1 MLYRTH
7 KKFGY
12 TFGFAALILSF
23 INGWMVAFNQVG
35 GFYDKAMVFI
45 LAYTA
50 IRGAVF
56 GSGFPD
62 IDSPGSVPARHYPFL
77 RRVFKL
83 LNIKHRGPVSHDY
96 VTVTVIFIG
105 LYFGVNWL
113 IQMAFTN
120 PWLMVVLAFYVC
132 YNFSR
137 DMMNNIVF
145 KLVKDK
151 KKRKTV
157 LALTK
162 PLVAVVLFIVFVTV
176 GFIRMGTS
184 PANLVGTSNFIGPV
198 LRQWIIF
205 GWVGAMSHLFAD
217 MLTND
222 GVHFLGFDVA
232 PAKIVL
238 LVKKLPLIGK
248 YLISNDMKTG
258 SSYEDGW
265 NLVVTV
271 MMVPLFLLAVMGM
284 MGGDVTSLVAL
295 LGGV

>member
-1 MLYRTH
+1 MLYKTH

-12 TFGFAALILSF
+12 TFGFAALTLSF
-23 INGWMVAFNQVG
+23 INGWVVSLSQVG
-35 GFYDKAMVFI
+35 RFYEKAMVFI
-45 LAYTA
+45 IVYTA

-96 VTVTVIFIG
+96 VTVTVLFIG
-105 LYFGVNWL
+105 AYFGVQKL
-113 IQMAFTN
+113 SLMGLTN
-120 PWLMVVLAFYVC
+120 HWVMLALTIYVC

-137 DMMNNIVF
+137 DIMNNVVYKFI
-145 KLVKDK
+145 KDK
-151 KKRKTV
+151 KRRKTV
-157 LALTK
+157 LKLSK
-162 PLVAVVLFIVFVTV
+162 PIVAVVIYGVFVTL
-176 GFIRMGTS
+176 GFIRIGEGS
-184 PANLVGTSNFIGPV
+184 VSLLATSNFVWPI
-198 LRQWIIF
+198 LRTWIVF

-222 GVHFLGFDVA
+222 GVHFLGFDLA

-238 LVKKLPLIGK
+238 LVKKIPVIGK
-248 YLISNDMKTG
+248 HLIANDMKTG

-265 NLVVTV
+265 NLIVTV
-271 MMVPLFLLAVMGM
+271 MMVPLFILVIIGM
-284 MGGDVTSLVAL
+284 MGGDVSSILAM
-295 LGGV
+295 LGGG

>member
-1 MLYRTH
+1 MLYKTH

-12 TFGFAALILSF
+12 TFGFIALILSF
-23 INGWMVAFNQVG
+23 INGWLVSLGQVG
-35 GFYDKAMVFI
+35 GFYDRVMVFVI
-45 LAYTA
+45 VYTA

-96 VTVTVIFIG
+96 VTVTVIFIA
-105 LYFGVNWL
+105 LYYGVKKL
-113 IQMAFTN
+113 IGIGITN
-120 PWLMVVLAFYVC
+120 HWIMLALTIYVC

-137 DMMNNIVF
+137 DIMNNIVYKF
-145 KLVKDK
+145 IKNK
-151 KKRKTV
+151 KRRKTV
-157 LALTK
+157 LKLSK
-162 PLVAVVLFIVFVTV
+162 PIVAVVIYVVFVTL
-176 GFIRMGTS
+176 GFIRIGEDTVS
-184 PANLVGTSNFIGPV
+184 IIATSNFVGPV
-198 LRQWIIF
+198 LQTWIIF

-222 GVHFLGFDVA
+222 GVHFLGFDLA

-238 LVKKLPLIGK
+238 LVKKIPVIGK
-248 YLISNDMKTG
+248 HLIANDMKTG

-271 MMVPLFLLAVMGM
+271 MMVPLFILVIIGM
-284 MGGDVTSLVAL
+284 MGGDVSSILAM
-295 LGGV
+295 LGGR

>member
-1 MLYRTH
+1 MLYKTH

-12 TFGFAALILSF
+12 TFGFVALILSF

-35 GFYDKAMVFI
+35 GFYNKVMVFI
-45 LAYTA
+45 LVYTA

-77 RRVFKL
+77 RRVFKV
-83 LNIKHRGPVSHDY
+83 LNIKHRGKVSHDY
-96 VTVTVIFIG
+96 ITVTLIFIAV
-105 LYFGVNWL
+105 YFGVNWL
-113 IQMAFTN
+113 IQYAFTS
-120 PWLMVVLAFYVC
+120 PILMLVLASYVC

-151 KKRKTV
+151 KKRKTI
-157 LALTK
+157 LAITK
-162 PLVAVVLFIVFVTV
+162 PVGAVLLLILFVTF
-176 GFIRMGTS
+176 GFIRLGTGPVS
-184 PANLVGTSNFIGPV
+184 LLATSNFIGPV

-217 MLTND
+217 MLTNE

-248 YLISNDMKTG
+248 FLISNDMKTG

-271 MMVPLFLLAVMGM
+271 MMVPLFILVLMGM
-284 MGGDVTSLVAL
+284 MGGDVTGLVAL